1 MFQPE
6 WEALPRGELARLQD
20 ERLRRLWERLDASPF
35 YRGRMAGSRA
45 ARAEPRAALSDLPF
59 TTKADLRDAYPWGF
73 VAVPPEAVRRLHAS
87 SGTRGKPTVVAYTD
101 GDLAVWADVVA
112 RALAAA
118 GAQPGHRLHNAYG
131 YGLFTGGLGLHQ
143 GAERLGMTVVPVSGG
158 ATRRQV
164 TLIQD
169 LKPHGLACTPSFAL
183 RLADTMDDMREG
195 RGGGGSPSSLAYAV
209 LGAEPWT
216 EAMRDRI
223 EARLHVKAVDIYGL
237 SEIVGPG
244 VAIECQEEQHG
255 LHIFEDHFYPEV
267 VDPKTGVACPPGT
280 VGELVLTTLSKEA
293 MPLLRYRTGDL
304 VSLMDE
310 ADRPCRCGRTHRRMS
325 RVAGRVDD
333 MLIVR
338 GVNVFPSEI
347 ERILLSFPAL
357 APEWRVVLTRAGD
370 GLDVATVHVE
380 QQAGAIPENLAAA
393 VAGRFRAELGLSF
406 PVVVEAPGALPR
418 PEGKAVRVVDQ
429 RGQAEGARA

>member
-6 WEALPRGELARLQD
+6 WEALPRGDLNHLQD
-20 ERLRRLWERLDASPF
+20 ERLRRLWERLGASPF
-35 YRGRMAGSRA
+35 YRGAVPRSLA
-45 ARAEPRAALSDLPF
+45 ARADPRAALADLPF

-73 VAVPPEAVRRLHAS
+73 VAVPAGAVRRLHAS

-118 GAQPGHRLHNAYG
+118 GARPGHRLHNAYG

-143 GAERLGMTVVPVSGG
+143 GADRLGMTVVPVSGG

-169 LKPHGLACTPSFAL
+169 LKPDGLSCTPSFAL
-183 RLADTMDDMREG
+183 RLADTMADMG
-195 RGGGGSPSSLAYAV
+195 VDPAHQSLAYAV

-267 VDPKTGVACPPGT
+267 VDPKSGVARAPGE

-304 VSLMDE
+304 VSLL
-310 ADRPCRCGRTHRRMS
+310 DRESCRCGRTHRRMS

-347 ERILLSFPAL
+347 ERILLSFATL
-357 APEWRVVLTRAGD
+357 APEWRVVLTRSGD

-380 QQAGAIPENLAAA
+380 RQAGPVPERLAAA
-393 VAGRFRAELGLSF
+393 VAGRIRAELGLTLQ
-406 PVVVEAPGALPR
+406 VVVESPGALPR

-429 RGQAEGARA
+429 RTRTEEAPA

>member
-6 WEALPRGELARLQD
+6 WESLPRADLNRVQD
-20 ERLRRLWERLDASPF
+20 ERLRRLWERLGASPF
-35 YRGRMAGSRA
+35 YRAAVPRSAA
-45 ARAEPRAALSDLPF
+45 ARAEPRMALADLPF
-59 TTKADLRDAYPWGF
+59 TKKADLRDAYPFGF
-73 VAVPPEAVRRLHAS
+73 LAVPPKEVRRLHAS

-118 GAQPGHRLHNAYG
+118 GAEPGHRLHNAYG

-158 ATRRQV
+158 ATRRQG

-183 RLADTMDDMREG
+183 RLADAMDEMGVD
-195 RGGGGSPSSLAYAV
+195 PAHQSLAYAV

-223 EARLHVKAVDIYGL
+223 EARLSVTAVDIYGL

-244 VAIECQEEQHG
+244 VAIECREEQHG

-267 VDPKTGVACPPGT
+267 VEPESGRLCEPGE

-304 VSLMDE
+304 VSLMEDG
-310 ADRPCRCGRTHRRMS
+310 PCRCGRTHRRMS
-325 RVAGRVDD
+325 RVRGRVDD

-338 GVNVFPSEI
+338 GVNVFPSEL

-357 APEWRVVLTRAGD
+357 SPEWRVVLTRSGD

-380 QQAGAIPENLAAA
+380 RQAGSALDRLAAA
-393 VAGRFRAELGLSF
+393 VAGRIRAELGLTLQ
-406 PVVVEAPGALPR
+406 VVVEAPGTLPR
-418 PEGKAVRVVDQ
+418 PEGKAVRVVDE
-429 RGQAEGARA
+429 RALADGAPA

>member
-6 WEALPRGELARLQD
+6 WEALPRGDLNRLQD
-20 ERLRRLWERLDASPF
+20 ERLRRLWERLGASPF
-35 YRGRMAGSRA
+35 YRGAVPDSRA
-45 ARAEPRAALSDLPF
+45 VRAEPRAALADMPF
-59 TTKADLRDAYPWGF
+59 TTKANLRDAYPLGF
-73 VAVPPEAVRRLHAS
+73 LAVPAPAVRRLHAS

-101 GDLAVWADVVA
+101 EDLAVWADVVA
-112 RALAAA
+112 RSLAAA
-118 GAQPGHRLHNAYG
+118 GARPGHRLHNAYG

-169 LKPHGLACTPSFAL
+169 LKPDGLSCTPSFAL
-183 RLADTMDDMREG
+183 RLADTMADMRVD
-195 RGGGGSPSSLAYAV
+195 PAQQSLAYAV

-267 VDPKTGVACPPGT
+267 VDPKSGGACAPGE

-304 VSLMDE
+304 VSLMD
-310 ADRPCRCGRTHRRMS
+310 ADQPCRCGRTHRRMS

-347 ERILLSFPAL
+347 ERILLSFPML
-357 APEWRVVLTRAGD
+357 APHWRVVLTRSGD
-370 GLDVATVHVE
+370 GLDVATVFVE
-380 QQAGAIPENLAAA
+380 RHPGPVAEGVTAA
-393 VAGRFRAELGLSF
+393 VVGRIRAELGLTLQ
-406 PVVVEAPGALPR
+406 VVVEAPGTLPR
-418 PEGKAVRVVDQ
+418 SEGKAVRVVDQ
-429 RGQAEGARA
+429 RANVEGASV